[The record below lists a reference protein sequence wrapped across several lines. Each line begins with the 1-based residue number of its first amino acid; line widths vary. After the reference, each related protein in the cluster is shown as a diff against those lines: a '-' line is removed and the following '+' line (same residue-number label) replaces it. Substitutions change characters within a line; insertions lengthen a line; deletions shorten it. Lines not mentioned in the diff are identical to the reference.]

1 MRPPQ
6 TIRDGWFHT
15 GDMATID
22 EAGYV
27 LIKDRSK
34 DVIIRGGENI
44 SSVEVENAIA
54 SHPAVLECAV
64 VAAPDEQFGE
74 APVALV
80 VLKPEASASAK
91 ELRVFCRNRLARFK
105 IPREIHFRESL
116 PKGGTGKILKAELR
130 EPFWKGLAA
139 RVH

>member
-1 MRPPQ
+1 
-6 TIRDGWFHT
+6 
-15 GDMATID
+15 MAVID

-34 DVIIRGGENI
+34 DVIIRVGENL

-54 SHPAVLECAV
+54 AHPAVLEVAV
-64 VAAPDEQFGE
+64 VAAPDERFGE

-80 VLKPEASASAK
+80 VLKPDATVTVAQ
-91 ELRVFCRNRLARFK
+91 LRAHCRAHLARFK
-105 IPREIHFRESL
+105 VPREFHFRDSL
-116 PKGGTGKILKAELR
+116 PKGGTGKVLKAELR
-130 EPFWKGLAA
+130 EPFWKGYES